1 MHAFITCM
9 LSVMGHPLAQQ
20 IISQAQRLVTFF
32 RASHQPLF
40 LLNKLA
46 ASMGVKRTLITSN
59 KTRFSSVHASLE
71 SVSRLQSALQE
82 LVRQHPRLCTA
93 AVMATIGS
101 DMFFVRL
108 KQICKLLEPFTLV
121 MAAVQAARAT
131 IADAMRY
138 WLFLAKHIII
148 CAQTAC
154 LQTSRLT
161 ILQHTI

>member
-1 MHAFITCM
+1 MHAFNTCM
-9 LSVMGHPLAQQ
+9 LSVMGHPLAQK
-20 IISQAQRLVTFF
+20 IISQAQRLATLF

-93 AVMATIGS
+93 AVIATIGS
-101 DMFFVRL
+101 DSALDKYDFCTMNNASTVFEP
-108 KQICKLLEPFTLV
+108 KQ
-121 MAAVQAARAT
+121 
-131 IADAMRY
+131 DALSKR
-138 WLFLAKHIII
+138 
-148 CAQTAC
+148 
-154 LQTSRLT
+154 LQTPLFWSKLGKD
-161 ILQHTI
+161 